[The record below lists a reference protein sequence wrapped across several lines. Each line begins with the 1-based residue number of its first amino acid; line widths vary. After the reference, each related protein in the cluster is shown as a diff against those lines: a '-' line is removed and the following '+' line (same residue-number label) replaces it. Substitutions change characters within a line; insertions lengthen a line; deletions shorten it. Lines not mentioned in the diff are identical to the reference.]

1 MLTVGEDAAEVE
13 RRLVAGGLV
22 CPDCGDV
29 LVGWGHARR
38 RVIRGESGRVWVR
51 PRRARCCGC
60 HVTHVLLPVAVL
72 LRRGGRGGGGGG
84 ARGGGGGRG
93 GGGAGRGGG
102 GPGRW
107 GRGGG
112 VGRCRV

>member
-72 LRRGGRGGGGGG
+72 LRRAGGGAVGGGAPAGGG
-84 ARGGGGGRG
+84 ARGVGRARRACVLRSLWGARG
-93 GGGAGRGGG
+93 GGA
-102 GPGRW
+102 
-107 GRGGG
+107 
-112 VGRCRV
+112 

>member
-38 RVIRGESGRVWVR
+38 RVIRGESGRGWVR

-60 HVTHVLLPVAVL
+60 HVTHVLPPVAVL
-72 LRRGGRGGGGGG
+72 LRRGGGGGGGG
-84 ARGGGGGRG
+84 GRAG
-93 GGGAGRGGG
+93 GGGAGGGGSAGAAAGLPRLVRGGA
-102 GPGRW
+102 
-107 GRGGG
+107 
-112 VGRCRV
+112 

>member
-38 RVIRGESGRVWVR
+38 RVIRGESGRVWGR
-51 PRRARCCGC
+51 PRRARCCGG
-60 HVTHVLLPVAVL
+60 HRTHVPLPVAVL
-72 LRRGGRGGGGGG
+72 LRPGGGGGG
-84 ARGGGGGRG
+84 GGGGPAGG
-93 GGGAGRGGG
+93 GGGAGGRGRADGVAGARLGPVGGG
-102 GPGRW
+102 YT
-107 GRGGG
+107 
-112 VGRCRV
+112 